1 MEKRACCF
9 KFFTEYRGYRVR
21 NGGKS
26 TEIVKRPNVL
36 YMTHLEVPWAKFN
49 LLYAE
54 FLALVR
60 VSYRVGP

>member
-1 MEKRACCF
+1 
-9 KFFTEYRGYRVR
+9 VR

-36 YMTHLEVPWAKFN
+36 YMTHLEGPQAKFN

-60 VSYRVGP
+60 VSYRVEP